1 VATLFVALGEQRWG
15 TIAADSG
22 AITWH
27 DRQQPPG
34 SHTPARWDGRVCRL
48 SLRERTFFRS
58 AKGDTLNQRGYQDLL
73 DLAAVETFLK
83 GGTIYATPPAQVPG
97 NGPMAALLRY

>member
-27 DRQQPPG
+27 DHQQQPG
-34 SHTPARWDGRVCRL
+34 SHTPAR
-48 SLRERTFFRS
+48 
-58 AKGDTLNQRGYQDLL
+58 
-73 DLAAVETFLK
+73 
-83 GGTIYATPPAQVPG
+83 
-97 NGPMAALLRY
+97 